1 VTISALSSMLRD
13 YRVGPHAAAN
23 FDVRE
28 LAARKLESLHNQA
41 MMDAESI
48 LETLVEAFYDD
59 MEGPEEART
68 AIRRDI
74 RALED
79 DGENFWEDL
88 VGPMAEDIP
97 WNRNVQNHLIQFLRN
112 HLELRGDGFAKGG
125 MVKKKRKAKKP
136 TMALVVTRKNPGLA
150 EMAYRYGGMV
160 R

>member
-1 VTISALSSMLRD
+1 VLSTVRILD
-13 YRVGPHAAAN
+13 PATGEPH
-23 FDVRE
+23 
-28 LAARKLESLHNQA
+28 KLWKPLDGYQS

-59 MEGPEEART
+59 MEGPEEARI
-68 AIRRDI
+68 AILRDI
-74 RALED
+74 RALEEN
-79 DGENFWEDL
+79 GETFWEDL

-97 WNRNVQNHLIQFLRN
+97 WSRNTQHHLIQLLRN
-112 HLELRGDGFAKGG
+112 QFDLRGNGFAKGG